1 METKNAVFD
10 LSKSGFLS
18 SGSLR
23 KVSRIAAL
31 TIFTALGAQF
41 AARLPFTPVPVTMQ
55 TLFVV
60 MAGIVLGPRDGFYAM
75 LAYLGLGIS
84 GAPIFAGFAF
94 GPAVLFGPT
103 GGYLL
108 AFPVAALVSGHLAE
122 MPLGRIF
129 STVLA
134 AACGLFLILVMG
146 TLHISVLTGISLRAA
161 AGLAF
166 APFIFAELVKC
177 LIAGFSF
184 GLRSRRA

>member
-1 METKNAVFD
+1 VETKSAVFD

-18 SGSLR
+18 SGALKR
-23 KVSRIAAL
+23 VSRIAAL

-41 AARLPFTPVPVTMQ
+41 AVRLPFTPVPVTMQ

-84 GAPIFAGFAF
+84 GAPVFAGFAF
-94 GPAVLFGPT
+94 GPAVMFGPT

-108 AFPVAALVSGHLAE
+108 AFPLAALIGGYLTKTPPGGIA
-122 MPLGRIF
+122 
-129 STVLA
+129 STFCA
-134 AACGLFLILVMG
+134 AACGMFVILAVG
-146 TLHISVLTGISLRAA
+146 TAHISILTGISMRAA

-166 APFIFAELVKC
+166 TPFIFAELVKC